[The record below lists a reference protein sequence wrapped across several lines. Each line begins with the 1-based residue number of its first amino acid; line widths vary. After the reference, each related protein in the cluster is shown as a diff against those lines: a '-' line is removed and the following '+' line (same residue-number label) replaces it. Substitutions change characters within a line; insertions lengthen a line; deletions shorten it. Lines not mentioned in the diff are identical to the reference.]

1 MADSKV
7 VADVRVEPGYID
19 ALLELMEQIALEI
32 KIKKGVTLA
41 ASGNEQKC
49 GSVDAAGR
57 GEGEEVFF

>member
-1 MADSKV
+1 M
-7 VADVRVEPGYID
+7 D
-19 ALLELMEQIALEI
+19 AL
-32 KIKKGVTLA
+32 T